1 MRWGRD
7 MNVERFLQW
16 VKDAPADRR
25 ADAAHALARAY
36 LYSDFTD
43 EVRDRVEA
51 ALTVL
56 LDDAAP
62 SVRWALADALGGSER
77 APHHIILALSNDQA
91 GIAAVVLER
100 SPLLLDAELA
110 EMAAHRGEAVQRA
123 ISRRA
128 ALSETLTRTLCDTAS
143 REVCIELL
151 GNPGAEFDRHSLSRL
166 AERFGEDAELREFLL
181 ARRDLPVDIRHALVS
196 AMSASLGNVLASRQW
211 MGSDQVSD
219 LLRDTREKAAINM
232 ALSASQEDLPALI
245 DLMIEHDELTPGLLI
260 RAVASGHSDFFEA
273 ALARLSGMP
282 CERVRA
288 LIRSGRESNLK
299 AVFDKAGIPERA
311 HPALAAAVQVV
322 TDDALLRVDSDYRRA
337 TALIDTILGRYP
349 TGAADGLDDIL
360 TLLRRLALEAKRDAA
375 RSFVD
380 ALRPAA

>member
-1 MRWGRD
+1 

-77 APHHIILALSNDQA
+77 APHHIILALSNDQS

-110 EMAAHRGEAVQRA
+110 EMASHRGEAFQLA
-123 ISRRA
+123 IARRRGVSQTLARSLCEGAPRDVCLVLLDNGTAELDRA
-128 ALSETLTRTLCDTAS
+128 ALAK
-143 REVCIELL
+143 
-151 GNPGAEFDRHSLSRL
+151 L
-166 AERFGEDAELREFLL
+166 AERFDDDPEVREILL
-181 ARRDLPVDIRHALVS
+181 ARGDLPVDIRHALVS
-196 AMSASLGNVLASRQW
+196 AMSANLGEVLSSRQW
-211 MGSDQVSD
+211 MATDQVAD
-219 LLRDTREKAAINM
+219 LLRDTREKAAISM
-232 ALSASQEDLPALI
+232 ALSASEEDLPALI
-245 DLMIEHDELTPGLLI
+245 DLMIAHDELTPGLLI
-260 RAVASGHSDFFEA
+260 RAVASGHSGFFEM

-282 CERVRA
+282 CDRVQA
-288 LIRSGRESNLK
+288 LIRSGREANLK
-299 AVFDKAGIPERA
+299 AVLDKAGIPARA

-322 TDDALLRVDSDYRRA
+322 KDDALSRVDSDYRRA

-349 TGAADGLDDIL
+349 AGAANELDDIL

>member
-1 MRWGRD
+1 

-16 VKDAPADRR
+16 VKDAPAERR

-36 LYSDFTD
+36 LYSEFTD
-43 EVRDRVEA
+43 QVRDRVEA

-62 SVRWALADALGGSER
+62 GVRWALADALGGSER
-77 APHHIILALSNDQA
+77 APHHIILALSNDQS

-110 EMAAHRGEAVQRA
+110 EMAAHRGEAVQLA
-123 ISRRA
+123 IARRTG
-128 ALSETLTRTLCDTAS
+128 LSAILARSLCETAP
-143 REVCIELL
+143 REVCVTLL
-151 GNPGAEFDRHSLSRL
+151 GNSTAEFDRESLAKL
-166 AERFGEDAELREFLL
+166 AERFGEDAELREILL

-196 AMSASLGNVLASRQW
+196 AMSACLGDVLASRQW
-211 MGSDQVSD
+211 MATNQVSD
-219 LLRDTREKAAINM
+219 LLRDTREKAAIDM
-232 ALSASQEDLPALI
+232 ALSASPEDLPALI

-260 RAVASGHSDFFEA
+260 RAVASGHSDFFET
-273 ALARLSGMP
+273 ALARLAGMP
-282 CERVRA
+282 RERVQA
-288 LIRSGRESNLK
+288 LIRSGREANLN
-299 AVFDKAGIPERA
+299 AVLDKAGIPARA

-322 TDDALLRVDSDYRRA
+322 TDDALSRVDSDYRRA

-349 TGAADGLDDIL
+349 TGAANELDDIL